1 MKKGDTFQHS
11 FKVTEDIYK
20 GFIDIFRDRNPL
32 HTNAAF
38 AQQKGFSGQVMF
50 GNILN
55 GFISYFVGEC
65 LPIKD
70 VMIVSQEIKYSNPVY
85 LNDNLDFYARVTD
98 VFESVKLVEIK
109 YYFEKSP
116 KVKVAQG
123 KIQVGII

>member
-11 FKVTEDIYK
+11 FKVTEDVYK
-20 GFIDIFRDRNPL
+20 GFIDIFKDRNPL
-32 HTNAAF
+32 HTDAAF
-38 AQQKGFSGQVMF
+38 AKQKGFAGEVMF

-65 LPIKD
+65 LPIKN
-70 VMIVSQEIKYSNPVY
+70 VMIVSQEIKYSKPVY
-85 LNDNLDFYARVTD
+85 LNDELEFYAQIAD

-109 YYFEKSP
+109 YHFEKSP

-123 KIQVGII
+123 KIQIGII